1 MSEWRDDASDPG
13 PRGLGGDFR
22 SDRPRLDSPMTW
34 SVPVCRLGSV
44 TVRMHA
50 TFLLLI
56 AVELLRSTMSVGG
69 RTLALP
75 PTALVLGCLAG
86 LAVLHEAARTWSHRR
101 AGGDL
106 DEWLLWPL
114 GGLCSADPGERRHAP
129 WIAGAGWLAQFALA
143 VCLAA
148 VLRAWT
154 GRWVDGALPR
164 PWTLEGFRE
173 LTLGGASA
181 GLEAA
186 WLLQWTLLVSLA
198 LQALPAFP
206 LTGGRCLLAA
216 LEARRGWGVAA
227 HGVARSGV
235 VCAVTLLVAG
245 LAFDAWTLQLLALVC
260 WIASQETIQRVD
272 ASDGF
277 ERDRVPEVPRAGRG
291 AADDRAELDRILE
304 KINRGGMRSL
314 SWRERW
320 RLRAATRRRQD
331 GGGGIR

>member
-1 MSEWRDDASDPG
+1 MSDWRDESEQG

-22 SDRPRLDSPMTW
+22 SDRPRLESPMTW
-34 SVPVCRLGSV
+34 SVPICRIGTV

-56 AVELLRSTMSVGG
+56 AVELLRSSLAVGG

-75 PTALVLGCLAG
+75 PTALVLGSLLVLA
-86 LAVLHEAARTWSHRR
+86 LMQEAVRTWSHRR

-114 GGLCSADPGERRHAP
+114 GGLCSADPGERRNSP
-129 WIAGAGWLAQFALA
+129 WTVGAGWLAQLVLALG
-143 VCLAA
+143 LAA

-154 GRWVDGALPR
+154 GRWVDGAWPR

-181 GLEAA
+181 GLEAT
-186 WLLQWTLLVSLA
+186 WLLQWTVLVSMA
-198 LQALPAFP
+198 LQVLPAFP
-206 LTGGRCLLAA
+206 LTGGRCLLAT
-216 LEARRGWGVAA
+216 LEARRGWGQAA
-227 HGVARSGV
+227 HLVARSGV
-235 VCAVTLLVAG
+235 VCAVTLLVIG
-245 LAFDAWTLQLLALVC
+245 LAFDAWILQLLALVC
-260 WIASQETIQRVD
+260 WIASHETIRRVD

-277 ERDRVPEVPRAGRG
+277 ERDRLPEVPRVGRG
-291 AADDRAELDRILE
+291 AADDQAELDRILE

-320 RLRAATRRRQD
+320 RLKAATRRRRD
-331 GGGGIR
+331 GDGGIR